1 MVDALTGY
9 SLTLSKRLRFST
21 FCRLFGHF
29 HIKNPPNYN
38 HRSEVRKTVAILIK
52 IKNIEAEVGDFTIE
66 ADTNFQNGGPLS
78 WLSLPLSVRL
88 EDDLSLPLSAS
99 LEDDLSL
106 PLSVSLHCDL
116 SLPLSVS
123 LEDDLSLPLSVSLH
137 CDLSLPL
144 SVSLEDDLSLPLS
157 VSLHCDMSLPLS
169 VSLED
174 DLSLPLSVSH
184 EDDLSLPLSVSL
196 HCDLSRLD
204 PAVSPLS
211 LSFDHDFV
219 RGFAIYNWH
228 FLRGLWHR
236 VEDFDRKKKE
246 RSGDEN
252 ETDGDFSLEFAEF
265 EKMGILIHLKD
276 IMCCEEIKC
285 DEAEND
291 RHHEFISA
299 AQTVYNRAR
308 RMFAFGSENGKEPY
322 YIGKRVDEVDTIIKT
337 IQPPYF
343 LRRLPRK
350 IAGNNN
356 HWKASEFR
364 SWLLKKSKGVFM
376 KEVVLLAGPNSS
388 LPKQSRK
395 EKLHQN
401 GHVMAAMIFEKDWEE
416 EEVMA
421 SFYSAFSFLPQKVK
435 RVYM

>member
-1 MVDALTGY
+1 MQ
-9 SLTLSKRLRFST
+9 TLQSF
-21 FCRLFGHF
+21 FGHF

-52 IKNIEAEVGDFTIE
+52 IKKSEAEVGDFTIE

-78 WLSLPLSVRL
+78 WLSLPLSVSL

-106 PLSVSLHCDL
+106 PLSVSLHDL

-123 LEDDLSLPLSVSLH
+123 LEDDLSLPFLH

-228 FLRGLWHR
+228 FLRGC
-236 VEDFDRKKKE
+236 
-246 RSGDEN
+246 
-252 ETDGDFSLEFAEF
+252 
-265 EKMGILIHLKD
+265 GI
-276 IMCCEEIKC
+276 
-285 DEAEND
+285 
-291 RHHEFISA
+291 
-299 AQTVYNRAR
+299 
-308 RMFAFGSENGKEPY
+308 
-322 YIGKRVDEVDTIIKT
+322 EV
-337 IQPPYF
+337 
-343 LRRLPRK
+343 
-350 IAGNNN
+350 
-356 HWKASEFR
+356 
-364 SWLLKKSKGVFM
+364 
-376 KEVVLLAGPNSS
+376 SS
-388 LPKQSRK
+388 
-395 EKLHQN
+395 
-401 GHVMAAMIFEKDWEE
+401 
-416 EEVMA
+416 
-421 SFYSAFSFLPQKVK
+421 
-435 RVYM
+435 